1 MSNPATPETVAAA
14 LTAAGFAEYSD
25 DQFGFTVTRA
35 AMGNEIIVDLKGI
48 DLLPFNPGEG
58 PRALLGDYRAALEA
72 VGYRVRSTLGLVCV
86 EAPACN
92 CVISGGPLLPA
103 SCKLHGIPC
112 EVCGGVESCTDDC
125 GETPA
130 TEAGHA

>member
-1 MSNPATPETVAAA
+1 MTDTVTPETVAAA
-14 LTAAGFAEYSD
+14 LTAAGFAEYRD

-86 EAPACN
+86 EVPACN
-92 CVISGGPLLPA
+92 CVIGGGPVLPA

-112 EVCGGVESCTDDC
+112 EVCGGVESCTDNC
-125 GETPA
+125 GEVA
-130 TEAGHA
+130 R